1 MLAKTLK
8 FVAQN
13 KVDVDKRNYPHENQE
28 DYGKKVYRI
37 NDISA
42 SKCWFGFSYLKNDSS
57 YPIKEIAQPELKGFE
72 VVGKDSPFVMEAA
85 AGSDDIMILRR
96 TLGACEYRIPFI
108 LVPRET
114 TEAEVIS
121 KTKLSEVSDYAGM

>member
-1 MLAKTLK
+1 VLAKTLK

-13 KVDVDKRNYPHENQE
+13 KVDASQRKFPHENKE
-28 DYGKKVYRI
+28 DYGQKVYRI

-42 SKCWFGFSYLKNDSS
+42 SKCWYGFSYLKNDSS
-57 YPIKEIAQPELKGFE
+57 YPIKENATPELKGFE
-72 VVGKDSPFVMEAA
+72 VIGRQQPFVMEAT

-96 TLGACEYRIPFI
+96 TQGDCEFRIPYQ

-114 TEAEVIS
+114 TEAEVI
-121 KTKLSEVSDYAGM
+121 